1 MIKNKENVCE
11 VVQDLRS
18 FSYVKEGT
26 SIEVALMTEE
36 NINIRYYD
44 EKLITINYC
53 QFDEGI
59 STLYKDRKY
68 INKVL
73 FQ

>member
-11 VVQDLRS
+11 VVQDLRN
-18 FSYVKEGT
+18 FSYVKEGI
-26 SIEVALMTEE
+26 SVDVALIADE

-53 QFDEGI
+53 QFEQGI

>member
-1 MIKNKENVCE
+1 MIKNKENICE
-11 VVQDLRS
+11 VINDLKN

-26 SIEVALMTEE
+26 AVDVALITEKD
-36 NINIRYYD
+36 INIRYYD
-44 EKLITINYC
+44 EKLITINYL
-53 QFDEGI
+53 QFDEGV